1 MRNKNNFN
9 ERNAVAGVIEALLLV
24 ALVAIILST
33 IQLLYIPQVMEQREA
48 DHMDEVSNQ
57 FSFIKSMIDLQGMTQ
72 EDVPISSP
80 ITLGSNAL
88 PYFVTLG
95 ATGEV
100 EIIEDANFEINVDY
114 DALRIPLTSIKYTA
128 FNAYYLDGADL
139 IYALEGGAII
149 LNQTVGEVIIVEPA
163 IKVDNFTNTVNIYYD
178 ISIIRG
184 ITGKKNS
191 PRGFDIVFIRTN
203 YSSSDA
209 NYISMS
215 DVSSIKIST
224 VYTDAWNKLL
234 QELLEENVDYI
245 QGSNYVEITKKVK
258 QINFYY
264 KRFYIYAQ
272 ISPGWIR

>member
-1 MRNKNNFN
+1 MNRRNFIKDKK
-9 ERNAVAGVIEALLLV
+9 AVSGVIEALLLV

-33 IQLLYIPQVMEQREA
+33 IQLIYIPQVMEQNES
-48 DHMDEVSNQ
+48 DHMNEVSNQ
-57 FSFIKSMIDLQGMTQ
+57 FSFLKSMLDLQGMTQ
-72 EDVPISSP
+72 EDVPIISP

-100 EIIEDANFEINVDY
+100 EIIEDENYEINIDF
-114 DALRIPLTSIKYTA
+114 DALIIPLTSIKYTA

-149 LNQTVGEVIIVEPA
+149 LNQTIGEVVIVEPA

-178 ISIIRG
+178 IPIITG

-191 PRGFDIVFIRTN
+191 PRGFDIVYVRTN

-209 NYISMS
+209 NYNSMS

-224 VYTDAWNKLL
+224 AYSDAWNKLL
-234 QELLEENVDYI
+234 QDLLEENVNYI
-245 QGSNYVEITKKVK
+245 QGADFIEITKKVK

-264 KRFYIYAQ
+264 KRFYNYAQ